1 MPRYDMIDYRDID
14 ISKEVLTSFANA
26 IASEIKAFYDS
37 SEGQAYFA
45 QWLAK
50 HPEYNQSSTAA

>member
-1 MPRYDMIDYRDID
+1 MPRYDMIEYKDIE

-26 IASEIKAFYDS
+26 IASEIKSFYDS
-37 SEGQAYFA
+37 AEGQAYFA
-45 QWLAK
+45 QWLAN